1 MKTFGRHIPLGKGF
15 LRPPCFDLPSSLL
28 CLTYLPLHSVA
39 TSCFVSIKSPSHIA
53 FFRWC
58 SLHFGS
64 STTCWDRTRI
74 AADSLAAGKAP
85 HLCLMLPSSTNMSAS
100 SSRLVDILIDY
111 LGLIGTI
118 YISCLTVFDVI
129 FWVNY
134 GWQRG
139 RGSAVE
145 VDGGMTV
152 LRPEIGSISV
162 PAFAIFGLIL
172 RKYPVP
178 LYVELMAGRNKKLY
192 YVSSGATIVDQIV
205 IIAPAANYVPEPGIQ
220 EVRIVDNAMSM
231 SQDIPLQLLRVYVSK
246 AQDVVSTVLAKG
258 SLSDKM
264 P

>member
-1 MKTFGRHIPLGKGF
+1 
-15 LRPPCFDLPSSLL
+15 
-28 CLTYLPLHSVA
+28 
-39 TSCFVSIKSPSHIA
+39 
-53 FFRWC
+53 
-58 SLHFGS
+58 
-64 STTCWDRTRI
+64 
-74 AADSLAAGKAP
+74 
-85 HLCLMLPSSTNMSAS
+85 MLPSSTNMSAS
-100 SSRLVDILIDY
+100 SSRLVDILP
-111 LGLIGTI
+111 L
-118 YISCLTVFDVI
+118 VI

-152 LRPEIGSISV
+152 LRPEIGGLLVKHPRPPTSSLSLALRIDVISLFCVSV

-172 RKYPVP
+172 GKYPVP

-205 IIAPAANYVPEPGIQ
+205 IIAPAANYVPEPRIQ

-246 AQDVVSTVLAKG
+246 
-258 SLSDKM
+258 M

>member
-1 MKTFGRHIPLGKGF
+1 MRF
-15 LRPPCFDLPSSLL
+15 S
-28 CLTYLPLHSVA
+28 
-39 TSCFVSIKSPSHIA
+39 
-53 FFRWC
+53 
-58 SLHFGS
+58 S

-111 LGLIGTI
+111 LGPL
-118 YISCLTVFDVI
+118 VI

-231 SQDIPLQLLRVYVSK
+231 SQDIPLQLLRKMGPNDGRVYVSK